1 TVTRGEGTRVWDEL
15 GREYLDFCS
24 GIAVCSLGHCHP
36 ALTQTIAEQ
45 SATLMHCSN
54 LYYIEQQAD
63 LAKLIVE
70 KVVGH
75 PGKIFFSKRMMGSSN
90 SHGDSGKPPGATM
103 SLPSTSPSM
112 VGLLEP

>member
-1 TVTRGEGTRVWDEL
+1 MTTTEKTKQYVLETYGRFPLTVTRGEGTRVWDEL

-36 ALTQTIAEQ
+36 ALTQAIAEQ

-63 LAKLIVE
+63 LAELIVE

-75 PGKIFFSKRMMGSSN
+75 PGKIFFSN
-90 SHGDSGKPPGATM
+90 SGA
-103 SLPSTSPSM
+103 
-112 VGLLEP
+112 EAE